1 MSDLALGDLIHV
13 SGIEAGLKG
22 KKDNYDAYAKGILD
36 IKEDLIPGAVINA
49 KGIGV
54 NFSREKGK
62 WAFGVEA
69 ANLGVSLF
77 DGKLILN
84 AEEVKYEAGKLS
96 LEQTAISLNL
106 PYAGKLEASG
116 KKVIMG
122 GRKID
127 WESLTTKLPEMGFGS
142 LILDAGHGLSLIHI

>member
-54 NFSREKGK
+54 NFSRDFSGTVSKSIFKER
-62 WAFGVEA
+62 
-69 ANLGVSLF
+69 LGIRVQRS
-77 DGKLILN
+77 
-84 AEEVKYEAGKLS
+84 A
-96 LEQTAISLNL
+96 L
-106 PYAGKLEASG
+106 PVRS
-116 KKVIMG
+116 
-122 GRKID
+122 
-127 WESLTTKLPEMGFGS
+127 P
-142 LILDAGHGLSLIHI
+142 